1 MAQTTRVAPMNS
13 IVFVEDQ
20 GGGEGPEPVWGASIL
35 ATDSCISVAC
45 FPEVDG
51 ETTIVLGRVDEVDT
65 GRKAD
70 FVGSIRTGKRNLVI
84 TMVDGTV
91 ILQSIVPRTT
101 TTIHIWRSHPRWPEE
116 VVIGWS

>member
-1 MAQTTRVAPMNS
+1 MAQTIRVAPMNS

-51 ETTIVLGRVDEVDT
+51 ETTIVLGRVEEVDP
-65 GRKAD
+65 GREPD
-70 FVGSIRTGKRNLVI
+70 FVGAIRTGKRNLVI

-91 ILQSIVPRTT
+91 ILQSIVPTT
-101 TTIHIWRSHPRWPEE
+101 STTVHVWRSHPIWPEE